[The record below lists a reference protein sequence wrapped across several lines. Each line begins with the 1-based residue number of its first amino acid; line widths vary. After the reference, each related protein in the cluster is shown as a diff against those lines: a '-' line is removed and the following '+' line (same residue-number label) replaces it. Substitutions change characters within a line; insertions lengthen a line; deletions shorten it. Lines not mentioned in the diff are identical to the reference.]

1 MAKMNAAKKGSGP
14 AAAVAATGAKK
25 PAGSEISAKPAEPVK
40 PLPVKPF
47 WKKRLEE
54 MTKGEWESLCDGCG
68 RCCLVKLEDEDT
80 GKIHFTNIVCRLF
93 EEQSCRCS
101 DYAGRKA
108 KVPDCIKLTP
118 ARVRD
123 IKWLPPTCA
132 YRLVDEGKDLY
143 PWHHLISGS
152 RETVHKAGISVRGRA
167 GPSEDDVPPGDELDY
182 IVQWPGKVPPPR
194 KF

>member
-1 MAKMNAAKKGSGP
+1 MPQNGTKPVRKP
-14 AAAVAATGAKK
+14 AVAAK
-25 PAGSEISAKPAEPVK
+25 PAPATT
-40 PLPVKPF
+40 KPF
-47 WKKRLEE
+47 WKKGLDALSRA
-54 MTKGEWESLCDGCG
+54 EWEALCDGCG

-80 GKIHFTNIVCRLF
+80 GKIHFTDIVCRLF
-93 EEQSCRCS
+93 EAKSCRCS
-101 DYAGRKA
+101 DYPGRKA

-118 ARVRD
+118 KRVRE

-152 RETVHKAGISVRGRA
+152 RETVHKAGVSLRGRA
-167 GPSEDDVPPGDELDY
+167 GPSEDDVPDDELLDH
-182 IVQWPGKVPPPR
+182 IVRWPGKVPPPR